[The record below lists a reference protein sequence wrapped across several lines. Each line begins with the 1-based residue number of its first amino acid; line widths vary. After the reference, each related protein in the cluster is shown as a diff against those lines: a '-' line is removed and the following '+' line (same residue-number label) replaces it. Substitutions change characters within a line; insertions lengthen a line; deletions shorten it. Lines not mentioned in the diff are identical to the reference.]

1 MTSDILTSFYS
12 MLVESKMSFYLA
24 LIAITLN
31 VIQLC
36 LWLRLQKSQ
45 KPEREPLETR
55 DQEVSTSTCCGAG
68 VLQLL
73 LSHFSPTEPPPEIN
87 MEEEMKQ
94 PYMKAFRRLYEEKEY
109 PQEKVVAAIKYMNTR
124 RGGIQA
130 HRNSD
135 SLVCALEH
143 IKSMES
149 RMDDSGFF
157 EDYTLED
164 LQQNLV
170 ETNEYPIEDFNQL
183 VGRFIQKHGFPPSPT
198 EFVEIHD
205 KQKVK
210 LEEDIKMKDQALE
223 SCRKKSMSL
232 EERVQQKDQTIQQ
245 HQQALQQ
252 HQRALQDA
260 RLANQQMRQR
270 IRELEQGELWK
281 RMCEM
286 ERENQCLSQRLKCKI
301 CQVEEVQVLLS
312 PCNHLVC
319 CKKCVSNLPKKECP
333 ICVKKIQGTIKMFF
347 A

>member
-143 IKSMES
+143 IKSMEL

-164 LQQNLV
+164 LQQILV

-205 KQKVK
+205 KQKGIVK
-210 LEEDIKMKDQALE
+210 LEEDIKMKDKALE
-223 SCRKKSMSL
+223 SSRKKSMSL
-232 EERVQQKDQTIQQ
+232 EQRVQQMEQQ

-252 HQRALQDA
+252 
-260 RLANQQMRQR
+260 MSQR
-270 IRELEQGELWK
+270 IRELEQGELQK

>member
-1 MTSDILTSFYS
+1 MTFDILTSFYS

-24 LIAITLN
+24 LIAMTLN

-36 LWLRLQKSQ
+36 LWLRLRKSQ

-94 PYMKAFRRLYEEKEY
+94 PYMEAFRRLYEEKEY

-149 RMDDSGFF
+149 RMDDFGFF

-232 EERVQQKDQTIQQ
+232 EQRVQQMEQQ
-245 HQQALQQ
+245 HQQ
-252 HQRALQDA
+252 ALQDA

-270 IRELEQGELWK
+270 IRELEHGELQK

-286 ERENQCLSQRLKCKI
+286 ERENQLLAQRLKCKI

-319 CKKCVSNLPKKECP
+319 CQNCVPSLPQERCP
-333 ICVKKIQGTIKMFF
+333 ICGVIFQNTIETFF

>member
-1 MTSDILTSFYS
+1 MTFDILTSFYP

-36 LWLRLQKSQ
+36 LWLRLRKSQ

-210 LEEDIKMKDQALE
+210 LEKDIKMKDQALDQALE
-223 SCRKKSMSL
+223 SMSL
-232 EERVQQKDQTIQQ
+232 EQRVQQKDQTI
-245 HQQALQQ
+245 QQ

-286 ERENQCLSQRLKCKI
+286 ERENQRLSQRLKCKI

-319 CKKCVSNLPKKECP
+319 CQNCVSNLPKKECP

>member
-1 MTSDILTSFYS
+1 
-12 MLVESKMSFYLA
+12 MSFYLA

-36 LWLRLQKSQ
+36 LWLRLRKSQ

-55 DQEVSTSTCCGAG
+55 NQGVSTSTCCGAG

-94 PYMKAFRRLYEEKEY
+94 PYIKAFRRLYEEKEY

-210 LEEDIKMKDQALE
+210 LEKDIKMKDQALE
-223 SCRKKSMSL
+223 SSRKKSMSL
-232 EERVQQKDQTIQQ
+232 EQRVQQKDQTI
-245 HQQALQQ
+245 QQ

-286 ERENQCLSQRLKCKI
+286 ERENQRLSQRLKCKI

-319 CKKCVSNLPKKECP
+319 CQNCVSNLPKKECP